1 MLVICSSEAT
11 VGTTGV
17 PGGSQCVGKARKVDW
32 SFVRR
37 NRPARRI
44 VSRGSTRYVAPRSAD
59 WLSPKLFR
67 SEVSAYTSPVME

>member
-1 MLVICSSEAT
+1 MRREGQEGRLV
-11 VGTTGV
+11 
-17 PGGSQCVGKARKVDW
+17 
-32 SFVRR
+32 VRAR

-67 SEVSAYTSPVME
+67 SELSAYTSPVME